1 MSVAARGVLAMVA
14 ACVIWGLST
23 MFYKALDHIPALV
36 VLAHRTIWSF
46 VFFFLVLAVQRRLA
60 ALRSVFANR
69 AQLGIIVLAAMM
81 VSVNWGLFIW
91 AIQVGR
97 AVEASLGY
105 FIFPLVSVLLGLVFF
120 GEALSRLKLV
130 AVALASLAV
139 AVLTFGL
146 GAAPYISIVLALT
159 FGVYSVVKKRAE
171 IGPVVSVTAEV
182 LLLLPIAGL
191 WLWSVQAQG
200 SAAFGVTTL
209 DTIMLIFAG
218 PLTGFPLVLF
228 AYASRRINLATVGL
242 VHYINPSLQF
252 LVATLVF
259 VEPFTRWHSI
269 AFPLIWAAL
278 AIYSFEALRQER
290 RNRRSAINSGTSDT
304 TLK

>member
-290 RNRRSAINSGTSDT
+290 RSRRSAISSGTSAT